1 MSSISRSKNVN
12 INKTKGRYIYYRCLL
27 EIDATFH
34 NYMLSDNPNGY
45 LYFTLRPITIISC
58 KYNCKTIVVKIYT
71 ELIGMLFL
79 VKI

>member
-45 LYFTLRPITIISC
+45 LYFTLRPITI
-58 KYNCKTIVVKIYT
+58 
-71 ELIGMLFL
+71 M
-79 VKI
+79 

>member
-45 LYFTLRPITIISC
+45 LYFTLQTDNYHVNTISF
-58 KYNCKTIVVKIYT
+58 KRFVVIQ
-71 ELIGMLFL
+71 MA
-79 VKI
+79 